1 MPNNASSK
9 KRLRQDEA
17 RSFRNK
23 ERRSRMRGTMRLVRE
38 AIEAGDKSRAQ
49 SLLPLAFSSIDKAA
63 GKNVIH
69 ANNAAN
75 KKARLSRQIAR
86 M

>member
-9 KRLRQDEA
+9 KRLRQDVGRA
-17 RSFRNK
+17 FRNK
-23 ERRSRMRGTMRLVRE
+23 ERRSRMRGTMRQVRE
-38 AIEAGDKSRAQ
+38 AIEAGDKKRAE
-49 SLLPLAFSSIDKAA
+49 SLLPVAFSSIDKAA
-63 GKNVIH
+63 GHNVIH

-75 KKARLSRQIAR
+75 KKARLARQIAS